1 MPKEVDHDERREE
14 LLEAVWRV
22 IARDG
27 IEGTTVRGIAKET
40 GWSTGVLSHYFADK
54 DDILNS
60 ALRLAY
66 ERIASRWDAKLEGLT
81 GVRALYEL
89 VLDNLPLDAERELET
104 RLLMSYWGLMIRG
117 DGTPHPRRRGPR
129 LIDLLTRLVREG
141 QEAGEIRRDQ
151 AAKDVAERLL
161 GLIDGFSL
169 HALLNPERLP
179 RKRQIALIRREFD
192 HLTNAATNAAH
203 ATTTADRKGN
213 HANRRRTYA

>member
-27 IEGTTVRGIAKET
+27 MEGTTIRGIAKET

-54 DDILNS
+54 GDIIGS

-89 VLDNLPLDAERELET
+89 VIDNLPLDDERELET
-104 RLLMSYWGLMIRG
+104 KLLMNYWSLVIRG
-117 DGTPHPRRRGPR
+117 QDGTPRPRRRGPL

-141 QEAGEIRRDQ
+141 QEAGEIRRVETPEDI
-151 AAKDVAERLL
+151 AERLL

-179 RKRQIALIRREFD
+179 RDRQVSLIKQEFD
-192 HLTNAATNAAH
+192 RLTDE
-203 ATTTADRKGN
+203 ATTAS
-213 HANRRRTYA
+213 RRRNPTRKTRRTHA